1 MKPENWWASTSSH
14 QAGTGSSH
22 WHERGGNSQ
31 VHLAGHW
38 VDFTAMFQGE
48 QVTDSWKSG
57 FWCPLNMIFD
67 LFIISQTV
75 FCMHS
80 RHGVFQSFPRK
91 GPTELHLITKSSLDS
106 YCLFRRIFT
115 ASLEWALS
123 DADQQKH
130 CKARQASDV
139 PKSWIP
145 LSVKPWIRL
154 ASVKTSRRRNEF
166 LLSAALPL
174 AFQSWEKV
182 EVELVKCRHEG
193 CIEAV
198 RSPGSA
204 SSHTKQSSK
213 ISHIS

>member
-1 MKPENWWASTSSH
+1 MSKYIKPPGWNWVLSLAWEGRKFTSTLGRTLSGLHSYV
-14 QAGTGSSH
+14 TGRASH
-22 WHERGGNSQ
+22 WLLEKWILVSIEYDIWLVCNISDCVLYAFKAWSIPEFSQEGTHES
-31 VHLAGHW
+31 
-38 VDFTAMFQGE
+38 
-48 QVTDSWKSG
+48 
-57 FWCPLNMIFD
+57 
-67 LFIISQTV
+67 
-75 FCMHS
+75 
-80 RHGVFQSFPRK
+80 
-91 GPTELHLITKSSLDS
+91 HLITKSSLDS
-106 YCLFRRIFT
+106 CCLFRRIFT

-123 DADQQKH
+123 DADPQKH
-130 CKARQASDV
+130 CKARQASDF

-154 ASVKTSRRRNEF
+154 ASVKTSQRRNEF

-182 EVELVKCRHEG
+182 EVELVKRRHEG

-213 ISHIS
+213 ISLIS